1 MVEAGWRVAATP
13 VLLLLL
19 GGLTHRSRLQ
29 DVCHWSEV
37 VDWTYRNAWESEA
50 IRRHAVDQQLSAPAV
65 LAVEPESTV
74 GLEDR
79 QERTVDPCL
88 GLAGVEDVHG
98 VLLVGS
104 QKGRTLANTVG
115 QKAVRLAAL
124 GRCNASILRVVTMC
138 GDRPT
143 GASVTGTA
151 VAVAAAGVT
160 AAAVTTAAVAAVTT

>member
-37 VDWTYRNAWESEA
+37 VDWTYRNAWEREA
-50 IRRHAVDQQLSAPAV
+50 IRRHAVDQQFSALAV

-79 QERTVDPCL
+79 QERAVDPCL

-104 QKGRTLANTVG
+104 QKSRTLANTVG

-124 GRCNASILRVVTMC
+124 GRYKASILRVVTLC
-138 GDRPT
+138 GDRPA
-143 GASVTGTA
+143 GGSVRAA
-151 VAVAAAGVT
+151 VAVATAGV
-160 AAAVTTAAVAAVTT
+160 